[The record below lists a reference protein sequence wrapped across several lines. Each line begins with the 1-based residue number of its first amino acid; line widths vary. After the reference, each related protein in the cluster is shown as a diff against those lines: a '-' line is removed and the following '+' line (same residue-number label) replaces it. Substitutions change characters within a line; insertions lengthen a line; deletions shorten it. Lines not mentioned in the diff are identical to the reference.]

1 MKTYNILIKDVYT
14 DDKRSETIECP
25 DATDIRDIH
34 KEAMKKIKVAEDIE
48 CIKTSQNLVCIYDNS
63 GKKFPASET
72 L

>member
-34 KEAMKKIKVAEDIE
+34 KQAMKSIRVAEDIE
-48 CIKTSQNLVCIYDNS
+48 CITTETSKYMVYSIDRGFL
-63 GKKFPASET
+63 A
-72 L
+72 